1 MKSAHVLVGA
11 LVIGMLVSTV
21 PSRAGGQEA
30 PPSAA
35 AIAEAERHFNEGVA
49 ATEQGDFD
57 AAFQAFQ
64 ASYEL
69 NPLPDVLYNIG
80 MCRKALGDLPGA
92 ANAFREYVT
101 AVGGNLSPAERAEFD
116 ALLAE
121 LMPQIGRLT
130 IQSNEAGA
138 TVTVDGIQV
147 GSTPLPGWY
156 AVASGH
162 HQIEVAKDRFVAFL
176 TELDVAGGQSP
187 TVSATLVALE
197 GTPGADGE
205 PGGLSPWFWTCAGVA
220 GASVLTMAITGG
232 LTLKYN
238 DDFDAGGRTDSGLRD
253 TTLAL
258 RTTTDV
264 FLGIGLA
271 AVVVGT
277 VLFFVLPDDE
287 SEAEPA
293 RAGGV
298 AVVPSGLV
306 VWW

>member
-1 MKSAHVLVGA
+1 
-11 LVIGMLVSTV
+11 ML
-21 PSRAGGQEA
+21 
-30 PPSAA
+30 
-35 AIAEAERHFNEGVA
+35 
-49 ATEQGDFD
+49 
-57 AAFQAFQ
+57 
-64 ASYEL
+64 
-69 NPLPDVLYNIG
+69 
-80 MCRKALGDLPGA
+80 
-92 ANAFREYVT
+92 
-101 AVGGNLSPAERAEFD
+101 
-116 ALLAE
+116 
-121 LMPQIGRLT
+121 
-130 IQSNEAGA
+130 
-138 TVTVDGIQV
+138 
-147 GSTPLPGWY
+147 
-156 AVASGH
+156 
-162 HQIEVAKDRFVAFL
+162 
-176 TELDVAGGQSP
+176 
-187 TVSATLVALE
+187 
-197 GTPGADGE
+197 
-205 PGGLSPWFWTCAGVA
+205 
-220 GASVLTMAITGG
+220 AITGG